1 MTFVYKAIAFPFRKG
16 ATQFPEAAQDGPL
29 IKEALVQL
37 VMTGLGE
44 RVMRP
49 KFGTNVAAYIFDNL
63 NADLSLDIR
72 REIAQAIAL
81 YEPRVRVTRINVST
95 EDTTVFV
102 VIEYLL
108 NTTNTNDTLTMAL
121 GTI

>member
-1 MTFVYKAIAFPFRKG
+1 MTFIYKAIAFPFRKG
-16 ATQFPEAAQDGPL
+16 ATQFPEAVQDGPL

-44 RVMRP
+44 RIMRP
-49 KFGTNVAAYIFDNL
+49 KFGTNVLAYIFDNI
-63 NADLSLDIR
+63 NSDLSQDIR

-81 YEPRVRVTRINVST
+81 YEPRVRVTSIVLT
-95 EDTTVFV
+95 VEDTTVIV
-102 VIEYLL
+102 VISYQL